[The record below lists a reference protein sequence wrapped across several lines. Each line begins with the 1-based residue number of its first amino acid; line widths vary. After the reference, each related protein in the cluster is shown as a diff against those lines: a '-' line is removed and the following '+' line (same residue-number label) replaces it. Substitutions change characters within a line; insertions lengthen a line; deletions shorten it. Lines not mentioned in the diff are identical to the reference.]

1 MIYHLIKSWLG
12 LKIEAY
18 NALVTNEDNINE
30 VDVNLDVN
38 FLPASLKDRTYIIKL
53 EEIENTDEFEDAGI
67 FKRVKAI
74 IEFQFMLCKQPVE
87 YYKLIIDNCLY
98 SLLKLIVSED
108 IAPLNF
114 KDPVISEYLTLYDL
128 KNLKITGLNK
138 TDKSGSYLMP
148 KIEFSIGVIDESKFL
163 SADADSD

>member
-1 MIYHLIKSWLG
+1 MIYQLIKSWLS
-12 LKIEAY
+12 LKIETLNSA
-18 NALVTNEDNINE
+18 VPEEESIKE

-38 FLPASLKDRTYIIKL
+38 FLPASLKDRTYLIKL

-67 FKRVKAI
+67 FKRVKTI

-87 YYKLIIDNCLY
+87 YYRLIIDNCLY
-98 SLLKLIVSED
+98 SLLKLIVSEE
-108 IAPLNF
+108 IAALNY

-148 KIEFSIGVIDESKFL
+148 KIEFNIGVIDESKFL
-163 SADADSD
+163 SAQADC

>member
-1 MIYHLIKSWLG
+1 MIYQLIKSWLS
-12 LKIEAY
+12 LKIETLNSA
-18 NALVTNEDNINE
+18 VPEEESIKE
-30 VDVNLDVN
+30 VDVNLDLN
-38 FLPASLKDRTYIIKL
+38 FLPASLKDRTYLIKL

-67 FKRVKAI
+67 FKRVKTI

-87 YYKLIIDNCLY
+87 YYRLIIDNCLY
-98 SLLKLIVSED
+98 SLLKLIVSEE
-108 IAPLNF
+108 IAALNY

-148 KIEFSIGVIDESKFL
+148 KIEFNIGVIDESKFL
-163 SADADSD
+163 SAQADC

>member
-1 MIYHLIKSWLG
+1 MIYQLIKSWLS
-12 LKIEAY
+12 LKIETL
-18 NALVTNEDNINE
+18 NSSVPEEENIKE

-38 FLPASLKDRTYIIKL
+38 FLPAGLKDRTYLIKL

-67 FKRVKAI
+67 FKRVKTI

-98 SLLKLIVSED
+98 SLLKLIVSEE
-108 IAPLNF
+108 IAALNY

-138 TDKSGSYLMP
+138 MDKSGSYLMP
-148 KIEFSIGVIDESKFL
+148 KIEFNIGVIDESKFL
-163 SADADSD
+163 SAQADC